1 VIVPARAPDKARQAL
16 NGIPRVEQSSLR
28 FRSDVELTASPYK
41 RPVTPDDLKR
51 YRDAGLEEVG
61 LLNFDIP
68 NSERDLT
75 ARIER
80 MAKEFVEPA
89 AKL

>member
-1 VIVPARAPDKARQAL
+1 MAVTLLSSSETALRRIEELLKASGRK
-16 NGIPRVEQSSLR
+16 
-28 FRSDVELTASPYK
+28 RSDVELAASPYK

>member
-1 VIVPARAPDKARQAL
+1 LPQAQRWRAHRVAL
-16 NGIPRVEQSSLR
+16 HASHYHR
-28 FRSDVELTASPYK
+28 RS
-41 RPVTPDDLKR
+41 KR

-61 LLNFDIP
+61 LLNFDIL

-75 ARIER
+75 AIIER
-80 MAKEFVEPA
+80 MAKECVESA